1 MDRYHLTLYLHIFA
15 LLAAASA
22 SGIVHF
28 AEGRF
33 ARATSV
39 VDAKQWH
46 ALIGSTARTFP
57 IAVLVLLATGGFMV
71 ADGGIWPWGAGWV
84 EAGLVGSFL
93 LLLFGGFLGTR
104 SARIGRQLE
113 AMPAARLGPT
123 VSLPHD
129 PLVHTLSWVNTGL
142 ALAVVFDM
150 VTKPTLLPSLSVLAV
165 GALAGLAVAA
175 RGERRTVVVENVT
188 ATSGGE

>member
-1 MDRYHLTLYLHIFA
+1 
-15 LLAAASA
+15 
-22 SGIVHF
+22 
-28 AEGRF
+28 
-33 ARATSV
+33 
-39 VDAKQWH
+39 
-46 ALIGSTARTFP
+46 
-57 IAVLVLLATGGFMV
+57 
-71 ADGGIWPWGAGWV
+71 
-84 EAGLVGSFL
+84 
-93 LLLFGGFLGTR
+93 
-104 SARIGRQLE
+104 
-113 AMPAARLGPT
+113 MPAARLGPT
-123 VSLPHD
+123 VSLPYD